1 MTGTL
6 SPQPAGPDRT
16 CSSALVAVD
25 LFAGAGGATQGLRD
39 AGYEVVAAVESEADP
54 AETWRLN
61 HPGVMLEADIRHV
74 DPACIVGIEAL
85 RGRSIDLLKAC
96 PPCQGFSSLRG
107 AAQADQ
113 ARNDLVLDTL
123 RFVDGLLPASILLE
137 NVPGLRRDERFAAL
151 TRELRDRG
159 YRLHDYEVEAS
170 LLGVPQRR
178 RRLVVVAVK
187 GTPLLP
193 ADAVALARASGLAGT
208 TTAGEALD
216 HLDGQLQAGDVWHRW
231 RNSSRAV
238 AARIAAVPV
247 GGNRF
252 DLPPEHR
259 LDCHDRLVTAGG
271 VVRRVATGSY
281 GRVRADAPSATM
293 TTRCTT
299 ASCGSFIHPTENRG
313 LSLREAASL
322 QTFPH
327 DYRWHGGYDSVERQ
341 IGNAV
346 PVRMAEALGRVVR
359 GLLASAPLARS
370 RHVPTLVGTS

>member
-1 MTGTL
+1 MTDVPPPL
-6 SPQPAGPDRT
+6 SAGPDRHSRT
-16 CSSALVAVD
+16 LTAVD

-39 AGYEVVAAVESEADP
+39 AGYNVVAAVESEADP

-61 HPGVMLEADIRHV
+61 HPGVMIEADIRRV
-74 DPACIVGIEAL
+74 DPSRVAAVAGL
-85 RGRSIDLLKAC
+85 RGRPVDLLKAC

-107 AAQADQ
+107 AADADP

-123 RFVDGLLPASILLE
+123 RFVDGLLPAAILLE
-137 NVPGLRRDERFAAL
+137 NVPGLRRDSRFPVL
-151 TRELRDRG
+151 TSALRDRG
-159 YRLHDYEVEAS
+159 YDLRDYEVDAS
-170 LLGVPQRR
+170 LLSVPQRR
-178 RRLVVVAVK
+178 RRLVVVAVR
-187 GTPLLP
+187 GAPPLP
-193 ADAVALARASGLAGT
+193 ADTGAIARASGLAGT
-208 TTAGEALD
+208 TTAGVALER
-216 HLDGQLQAGDVWHRW
+216 LSRQLQTGDVWHRW
-231 RNSSRAV
+231 RTSSRAV

-271 VVRRVATGSY
+271 VARRVATGSY
-281 GRVRADAPSATM
+281 GRVRGDAPSPTM

-359 GLLASAPLARS
+359 DLIQ
-370 RHVPTLVGTS
+370 HVM

>member
-1 MTGTL
+1 M
-6 SPQPAGPDRT
+6 RT
-16 CSSALVAVD
+16 AVD

-39 AGYEVVAAVESEADP
+39 AGYDVVAAVENEPDA

-61 HPGVMLEADIRHV
+61 HPGVMIQADIRRV
-74 DPACIVGIEAL
+74 DPARVLSVAELQG
-85 RGRSIDLLKAC
+85 RGVDLLKAC

-107 AAQADQ
+107 AAQADP

-123 RFVDGLLPASILLE
+123 RFVDGLSPTAILLE
-137 NVPGLRRDERFAAL
+137 NVPGLRRDSRFPQL
-151 TRELRDRG
+151 VRSLRDRG
-159 YRLHDYEVEAS
+159 YDLRDYEVEAS

-178 RRLVVVAVK
+178 RRLVVIAVK
-187 GTPLLP
+187 AARALP
-193 ADAVALARASGLAGT
+193 GDVDEIARTSGLGGLRTAGAALAVLER
-208 TTAGEALD
+208 
-216 HLDGQLQAGDVWHRW
+216 QLQPDDVWHRW
-231 RNSSRAV
+231 RRSSDAV

-252 DLPPEHR
+252 DLPAEHR
-259 LDCHDRLVTAGG
+259 LACHERLVTTGG
-271 VVRRVATGSY
+271 LVKRAATGSY
-281 GRVRADAPSATM
+281 GRVRGDAPSPTM

-346 PVRMAEALGRVVR
+346 PVRMAEALGRVVSR
-359 GLLASAPLARS
+359 LLQA
-370 RHVPTLVGTS
+370 